1 MSLVELISHWGYP
14 AIFLVVVLGNIGLP
28 VPEET
33 VLVLSGYLTWNGT
46 LRAPL
51 VLAVGILSAAAGD
64 NIGYWLGRRYGAAA
78 LTRYG
83 SVLIGGAG
91 RIDAARAFVARRGAL
106 GVFLARFIPGLR
118 FAAGPLSGAAGM
130 PFGRFAIANLLGAAG
145 YVPLAVGA
153 GYAVGYGL
161 GDYIE
166 RFGHIVG
173 EIEHVLLVVMVMV
186 TLALLGWRIARVHGA
201 PRP

>member
-1 MSLVELISHWGYP
+1 MSLAELVSHWGYP
-14 AIFLVVVLGNIGLP
+14 AIFLVVVLGNVGLP

-33 VLVLSGYLTWNGT
+33 ILVLAGYLTWKGT

-64 NIGYWLGRRYGAAA
+64 NVGYWLGRRYGRAA

-83 SVLIGGAG
+83 SVLMGSAG
-91 RIDAARAFVARRGAL
+91 RMDAARAFVARRGAL
-106 GVFLARFIPGLR
+106 GVFLARFIPGFR

-130 PFGRFAIANLLGAAG
+130 PFGRFAIANLLGAAV
-145 YVPLAVGA
+145 YVPLPVSV

-166 RFGHIVG
+166 PLRHVIG
-173 EIEHVLLVVMVMV
+173 EIEHLVLAAVVVV
-186 TLALLGWRIARVHGA
+186 TLTLLGWRMVRVLRA
-201 PRP
+201 QRP